1 MHAYDEMNDTVVNH
15 LSLHPVIIEN
25 PRHIC
30 IAQYGYLLPYSSLC
44 CTCIAQDFAGFRVL
58 CILPRYTP
66 QWPPDGYSGCRE
78 GVRNPM
84 MGAPLNPLP
93 ILQTHSKP
101 LCAATI
107 RSGPGYLEVPF
118 VATQEG
124 KRGKGYCRWAKT
136 DGHCIPSG
144 IGWIIHGYV

>member
-1 MHAYDEMNDTVVNH
+1 MHSKAW
-15 LSLHPVIIEN
+15 LSLT
-25 PRHIC
+25 
-30 IAQYGYLLPYSSLC
+30 LLIFVNCPSF
-44 CTCIAQDFAGFRVL
+44 AQDFAGFRVL

-84 MGAPLNPLP
+84 MGAPLKPLP

-124 KRGKGYCRWAKT
+124 KRGKGYCRCGKVEKR
-136 DGHCIPSG
+136 CILISAN
-144 IGWIIHGYV
+144 GWIIHNYV